1 MKFLPLIWS
10 NLMRR
15 KLRTLLTVLSIL
27 VAFVLFGFL
36 SAIKQA
42 LVGGVAMAGAD
53 RLVVRNKISLI
64 ISLPGSY
71 QQTIDKMPGVA
82 GSAHLTWFGGIYQEP
97 RN

>member
-10 NLMRR
+10 NFKRR

-27 VAFVLFGFL
+27 VAFILFGL
-36 SAIKQA
+36 IAAIKQA
-42 LVGGVAMAGAD
+42 LIGGVTLARAD
-53 RLVVRNKISLI
+53 RLVVRHKVSLI

-71 QQTIDKMPGVA
+71 QKIIDKMPGVTA
-82 GSAHLTWFGGIYQEP
+82 TAHLTWFGGIYQDP